1 MNTFATWGECSIVVA
16 KTIQANLSIRSV
28 FGVSGEIDPIFTT
41 REHEVACLIRD
52 QLQRIVVA
60 SLPLASQSERT
71 LVQSYLARN
80 PHRFDS
86 LELWLLVCRV
96 FPPFRNDYGGILN
109 AAQKALQQEVG
120 S

>member
-1 MNTFATWGECSIVVA
+1 MAVFATWDECSIVVA
-16 KTIQANLSIRSV
+16 KTIQANLSVRSV
-28 FGVSGEIDPIFTT
+28 FGVCGEIDPSFTA

-60 SLPLASQSERT
+60 GLPLASQSERD
-71 LVQSYLARN
+71 LIQSYLARN
-80 PHRFDS
+80 PHRFGG

-96 FPPFRNDYGGILN
+96 FPPFRDDYGGILN